1 MIKCVKNRHPLIRVP
16 VLLPS
21 HFSPTLLFLCQ
32 LSFPTAPLSPL
43 FMKPTRSPHMLRA
56 FTMVE
61 MLIVIA
67 VIGIMSALIISAFSN
82 AAQDTRRVVARQQ
95 QAAVQNA
102 VNAWVNSN
110 SQQQGLAQSRTLYNL
125 AGSSKGRLQLVQA
138 YLDETTL
145 SHFLS
150 NTTNDAEVK
159 SAALSKTGQ
168 YLSLDVW
175 NANSYP
181 KVELK

>member
-1 MIKCVKNRHPLIRVP
+1 MTPVP
-16 VLLPS
+16 PS
-21 HFSPTLLFLCQ
+21 TSH
-32 LSFPTAPLSPL
+32 
-43 FMKPTRSPHMLRA
+43 RA
-56 FTMVE
+56 FTLVE

-67 VIGIMSALIISAFSN
+67 VIGIMSALVISAFSN

-102 VNAWVNSN
+102 VNAWVNSV
-110 SQQQGLAQSRTLYNL
+110 SQQQGLAQTRTLYNL
-125 AGSSKGRLQLVQA
+125 AGTSKGRLQLVKL
-138 YLDETTL
+138 YLDDATL

-150 NTTNDAEVK
+150 NTTNDNEVK
-159 SAALSKTGQ
+159 STALSKTTQ
-168 YLSLDVW
+168 YLLLDTW

>member
-1 MIKCVKNRHPLIRVP
+1 M
-16 VLLPS
+16 
-21 HFSPTLLFLCQ
+21 SPTRKNPASHAARDL
-32 LSFPTAPLSPL
+32 AA
-43 FMKPTRSPHMLRA
+43 RG

-67 VIGIMSALIISAFSN
+67 VIGIMSALVISAFSN

-102 VNAWVNSN
+102 VNAWVNSV
-110 SQQQGLAQSRTLYNL
+110 SQQQGLAQARNLYNL
-125 AGSSKGRLQLVQA
+125 AGSSKGRLQLVQG
-138 YLDETTL
+138 YLDESTL

-150 NTTNDAEVK
+150 NTTSDGEVK
-159 SAALSKTGQ
+159 SAALAKTNQ
-168 YLSLDVW
+168 YLLLDTW
-175 NANSYP
+175 TAASYP

>member
-1 MIKCVKNRHPLIRVP
+1 
-16 VLLPS
+16 
-21 HFSPTLLFLCQ
+21 
-32 LSFPTAPLSPL
+32 
-43 FMKPTRSPHMLRA
+43 MKPNPARGA
-56 FTMVE
+56 FTMIE

-67 VIGIMSALIISAFSN
+67 VIGIMSALVVSTFSN

-102 VNAWVNSN
+102 VNAWVNSV
-110 SQQQGLAQSRTLYNL
+110 SQQQGLAQARNLYNL
-125 AGSSKGRLQLVQA
+125 AGTSKGRLQLVQA
-138 YLDETTL
+138 YLDDATL

-150 NTTNDAEVK
+150 NTVNNDQVR

-168 YLSLDVW
+168 HLALDAW
-175 NANSYP
+175 AGNSYP

>member
-1 MIKCVKNRHPLIRVP
+1 
-16 VLLPS
+16 
-21 HFSPTLLFLCQ
+21 
-32 LSFPTAPLSPL
+32 
-43 FMKPTRSPHMLRA
+43 MKIYPGQASRA

-67 VIGIMSALIISAFSN
+67 VIGIMSALVISAFSN

-102 VNAWVNSN
+102 VNAWVNSI
-110 SQQQGLAQSRTLYNL
+110 SQTQGLAQTRNLYNL
-125 AGSSKGRLQLVQA
+125 AGTSKGRLQLVQA
-138 YLDETTL
+138 YLDDASL

-150 NTTNDAEVK
+150 NTTNNNEVK
-159 SAALSKTGQ
+159 SAALSKTNQ
-168 YLSLDVW
+168 YLLLDVW
-175 NANSYP
+175 NASSYP